1 MPDNGIDW
9 ENRFGKTPTE
19 MTEGEWRVAVAS
31 LLCEAVKS
39 CRAIPKIEAFYKV
52 AIWIAPLIIT
62 ALVAFIIAFVNH
74 VQMR

>member
-39 CRAIPKIEAFYKV
+39 CKAIPK
-52 AIWIAPLIIT
+52 
-62 ALVAFIIAFVNH
+62 
-74 VQMR
+74 